1 MGWRCVSQERS
12 RVISTR
18 PNRRFARFKR
28 RQAALQ
34 NSKAQRYI
42 QLILLVIAAG
52 AIYPILYL
60 RQVYQPTM
68 LEVFH
73 ITDSQLGYLYSSL
86 GTIFLLSYLPSG
98 WLADRIAPR
107 LLICFSL
114 IATGVLGLWYST
126 APSFPML
133 MMIFGGW
140 GLSTG
145 LTFWAAVIKRVTMI
159 AGTHEQG
166 RFFGLLDGGR
176 GLIEAM
182 LATIAITLFAW
193 VTQTKANRSRPVS
206 SWWSTCTRFF
216 ALRSAS
222 CSRSSRT
229 RKAPKTRPPIA
240 PRSQRNNVLVDL
252 KTLAKIPE
260 LWLVAAIVFCG
271 YQVFWATY
279 SFSAYLHEGEIGLTV
294 VMAGTITTLKLW
306 MRPIGGI
313 GGGFLGDRYSKVSVL
328 VIALFLAA
336 LSLVGLMAAPRIS
349 SHALLVFLVLF
360 IGILTYAIR
369 GLYWSL
375 LDRCNIPVTTMG
387 LAIGLISVLGYSP
400 DVFLPLINGYLTQKF
415 PGVFGYQLYFGYVA
429 VMAAL
434 GGFAGLALRNMLNR
448 KGGCVNES
456 RLARN
461 AYRRRTAAACGRH
474 VLDLRQAQDRLR
486 N

>member
-1 MGWRCVSQERS
+1 MSSQPVRHAASLALSDAE
-12 RVISTR
+12 
-18 PNRRFARFKR
+18 
-28 RQAALQ
+28 AALQ
-34 NSKAQRYI
+34 KNKTQRYI
-42 QLILLVIAAG
+42 QLMLLVIAAG

-86 GTIFLLSYLPSG
+86 GTIFLVSYLPSG

-133 MMIFGGW
+133 MLIFGGW

-159 AGTHEQG
+159 AGAQEQG

-182 LATIAITLFAW
+182 LATIAISLFAW
-193 VTQTKANRSRPVS
+193 VTQTKGETVAAGFKLVVYMYAILCIALGVILALVKDPQGAEDAAANRASRQ
-206 SWWSTCTRFF
+206 
-216 ALRSAS
+216 RS
-222 CSRSSRT
+222 
-229 RKAPKTRPPIA
+229 
-240 PRSQRNNVLVDL
+240 NVLVDL

-336 LSLVGLMAAPRIS
+336 LSLLGLMAAPRIS
-349 SHALLVFLVLF
+349 SHVLLVFLVLF

-400 DVFLPLINGYLTQKF
+400 DVFLPLINGYLTQTF

-429 VMAAL
+429 AMAAL

-448 KGGCVNES
+448 KEG
-456 RLARN
+456 A
-461 AYRRRTAAACGRH
+461 
-474 VLDLRQAQDRLR
+474 
-486 N
+486 

>member
-1 MGWRCVSQERS
+1 MSSQSVRTPASLALSDAE
-12 RVISTR
+12 
-18 PNRRFARFKR
+18 
-28 RQAALQ
+28 AALQ

-42 QLILLVIAAG
+42 QLMLLVIAAG

-114 IATGVLGLWYST
+114 IATGALGLWYST
-126 APSFPML
+126 APSFQML
-133 MMIFGGW
+133 MLIFGGW

-159 AGTHEQG
+159 AGTQEQG

-182 LATIAITLFAW
+182 LATVAITLFAW
-193 VTQTKANRSRPVS
+193 VTQTKGEPVAAGFKLVVYMYAFLCIALGVVLALVKDPQGTQDAAANRAARQ
-206 SWWSTCTRFF
+206 
-216 ALRSAS
+216 RS
-222 CSRSSRT
+222 
-229 RKAPKTRPPIA
+229 
-240 PRSQRNNVLVDL
+240 NVLSDL

-306 MRPIGGI
+306 IRPMGGI
-313 GGGFLGDRYSKVSVL
+313 GGGFLGDRYSKVTVL

-336 LSLVGLMAAPRIS
+336 LSLLGLMAAPRIS
-349 SHALLVFLVLF
+349 SHVLLVFLVLF

-375 LDRCNIPVTTMG
+375 LDRCNIPAATMG

-400 DVFLPLINGYLTQKF
+400 DVFLPLINGYLTQTF

-429 VMAAL
+429 AMAAL
-434 GGFAGLALRNMLNR
+434 GGFAGLALRNMLTR
-448 KGGCVNES
+448 KEG
-456 RLARN
+456 A
-461 AYRRRTAAACGRH
+461 
-474 VLDLRQAQDRLR
+474 
-486 N
+486 

>member
-1 MGWRCVSQERS
+1 MSYHPARS
-12 RVISTR
+12 ASNPAALALDATQDE
-18 PNRRFARFKR
+18 A
-28 RQAALQ
+28 QAALQ
-34 NSKAQRYI
+34 ATRARRYT
-42 QLILLVIAAG
+42 QLMLLVLAAG

-107 LLICFSL
+107 MLICFSL

-126 APSFPML
+126 APSFQML
-133 MMIFGGW
+133 MLIFGGW

-145 LTFWAAVIKRVTMI
+145 LTFWAAVIKRVSMI
-159 AGTHEQG
+159 AGADEQG

-182 LATIAITLFAW
+182 LATVAITLFAW
-193 VTQTKANRSRPVS
+193 ATQTKGESVAAGFRMVVYMYAFLCIALGVVLALVKDPQGEQGARAAHAGSNANRRGNV
-206 SWWSTCTRFF
+206 F
-216 ALRSAS
+216 AD
-222 CSRSSRT
+222 
-229 RKAPKTRPPIA
+229 
-240 PRSQRNNVLVDL
+240 LV
-252 KTLAKIPE
+252 TLAKIPE

-336 LSLVGLMAAPRIS
+336 LSLLGLVAAPRIA
-349 SHALLVFLVLF
+349 SHVLLVFLVLF

-375 LDRCNIPVTTMG
+375 LDRCNVPVSTMG

-400 DVFLPLINGYLTQKF
+400 DVFLPLINGYLTQTF

-429 VMAAL
+429 AMAAL
-434 GGFAGLALRNMLNR
+434 GGFAGLALRSMLNR
-448 KGGCVNES
+448 KEV
-456 RLARN
+456 A
-461 AYRRRTAAACGRH
+461 
-474 VLDLRQAQDRLR
+474 
-486 N
+486 

>member
-1 MGWRCVSQERS
+1 
-12 RVISTR
+12 
-18 PNRRFARFKR
+18 
-28 RQAALQ
+28 
-34 NSKAQRYI
+34 
-42 QLILLVIAAG
+42 
-52 AIYPILYL
+52 
-60 RQVYQPTM
+60 M
-68 LEVFH
+68 L
-73 ITDSQLGYLYSSL
+73 
-86 GTIFLLSYLPSG
+86 
-98 WLADRIAPR
+98 
-107 LLICFSL
+107 
-114 IATGVLGLWYST
+114 
-126 APSFPML
+126 
-133 MMIFGGW
+133 IFGGW

-145 LTFWAAVIKRVTMI
+145 LTFWAAVIKRVTII

-182 LATIAITLFAW
+182 LATVAISLFAW
-193 VTQTKANRSRPVS
+193 FTQTKGEPVAAGFKLVVYMYAFICIALGVVLALVKDPQGAEDAAANR
-206 SWWSTCTRFF
+206 
-216 ALRSAS
+216 AAKKRS
-222 CSRSSRT
+222 
-229 RKAPKTRPPIA
+229 
-240 PRSQRNNVLVDL
+240 NVLVDL
-252 KTLAKIPE
+252 KTLASIPE

-336 LSLVGLMAAPRIS
+336 LSLLGLMAAPRIS
-349 SHALLVFLVLF
+349 SHVLLVFLVLF

-375 LDRCNIPVTTMG
+375 LDRCNIPVETMG

-400 DVFLPLINGYLTQKF
+400 DVFLPLINGYLTQNF

-429 VMAAL
+429 GMAAL

-448 KGGCVNES
+448 KGV
-456 RLARN
+456 A
-461 AYRRRTAAACGRH
+461 
-474 VLDLRQAQDRLR
+474 
-486 N
+486 

>member
-1 MGWRCVSQERS
+1 MQKNK
-12 RVISTR
+12 T
-18 PNRRFARFKR
+18 
-28 RQAALQ
+28 
-34 NSKAQRYI
+34 QRYI
-42 QLILLVIAAG
+42 QLMLLVIAAG

-86 GTIFLLSYLPSG
+86 GTIFLVSYLPSG

-133 MMIFGGW
+133 MLIFGGW

-159 AGTHEQG
+159 AGAQEQG

-182 LATIAITLFAW
+182 LATIAISLFAW
-193 VTQTKANRSRPVS
+193 VTQTKGETVAAGFKLVVYMYAILCIALGVILALVKDPQGAEDAAANRASRQ
-206 SWWSTCTRFF
+206 
-216 ALRSAS
+216 RS
-222 CSRSSRT
+222 
-229 RKAPKTRPPIA
+229 
-240 PRSQRNNVLVDL
+240 NVLVDL

-336 LSLVGLMAAPRIS
+336 LSLLGLMAAPRIS
-349 SHALLVFLVLF
+349 SHVLLVFLVLF

-400 DVFLPLINGYLTQKF
+400 DVFLPLINGYLTQTF

-429 VMAAL
+429 AMAAL

-448 KGGCVNES
+448 KEG
-456 RLARN
+456 A
-461 AYRRRTAAACGRH
+461 
-474 VLDLRQAQDRLR
+474 
-486 N
+486 

>member
-1 MGWRCVSQERS
+1 MSSQPVRTDASLALGDEQ
-12 RVISTR
+12 
-18 PNRRFARFKR
+18 P
-28 RQAALQ
+28 ALQ
-34 NSKAQRYI
+34 SNKTQRYI

-114 IATGVLGLWYST
+114 IATGLLGLWYST

-193 VTQTKANRSRPVS
+193 MTQTKGEPVAAGFKLVIYLYAFLCIALGVVLALVKDPQGTEDAAANRAAR
-206 SWWSTCTRFF
+206 
-216 ALRSAS
+216 
-222 CSRSSRT
+222 
-229 RKAPKTRPPIA
+229 
-240 PRSQRNNVLVDL
+240 QRNNVLVDL

-336 LSLVGLMAAPRIS
+336 LSLLGLMAAPRIS
-349 SHALLVFLVLF
+349 SHVLLVFLVLF

-375 LDRCNIPVTTMG
+375 LDRCNIPVATMG

-400 DVFLPLINGYLTQKF
+400 DVFLPLINGYLTQTF

-448 KGGCVNES
+448 KEG
-456 RLARN
+456 A
-461 AYRRRTAAACGRH
+461 
-474 VLDLRQAQDRLR
+474 
-486 N
+486 

>member
-1 MGWRCVSQERS
+1 VSSQPVRTDASLALSDDE
-12 RVISTR
+12 
-18 PNRRFARFKR
+18 
-28 RQAALQ
+28 AALQ
-34 NSKAQRYI
+34 NSKTQRYI

-159 AGTHEQG
+159 AGAHEQG

-193 VTQTKANRSRPVS
+193 MTQTKGEPVAAGFKLVVYMYAFLCIALGVVLALVKDPQGTEDAAANRAAR
-206 SWWSTCTRFF
+206 
-216 ALRSAS
+216 
-222 CSRSSRT
+222 
-229 RKAPKTRPPIA
+229 
-240 PRSQRNNVLVDL
+240 QRNNVLTDL

-336 LSLVGLMAAPRIS
+336 LSLLGLMAAPRIS
-349 SHALLVFLVLF
+349 SHVLLVFLVLF

-375 LDRCNIPVTTMG
+375 LDRCNIPVATMG

-400 DVFLPLINGYLTQKF
+400 DVFLPLINGYLTQTF

-429 VMAAL
+429 AMAAL

-448 KGGCVNES
+448 KEG
-456 RLARN
+456 A
-461 AYRRRTAAACGRH
+461 
-474 VLDLRQAQDRLR
+474 
-486 N
+486 

>member
-1 MGWRCVSQERS
+1 M
-12 RVISTR
+12 
-18 PNRRFARFKR
+18 
-28 RQAALQ
+28 
-34 NSKAQRYI
+34 
-42 QLILLVIAAG
+42 LLVLAAG

-114 IATGVLGLWYST
+114 IATGLLGLLYST
-126 APSFPML
+126 APSFHVLML
-133 MMIFGGW
+133 IFGGW

-159 AGTHEQG
+159 AGAQEQG

-193 VTQTKANRSRPVS
+193 ATQTRGEPVAVGFRMVVYLYAVLCIALGVVLALVKDPQGTEDAVANRAARQ
-206 SWWSTCTRFF
+206 
-216 ALRSAS
+216 RS
-222 CSRSSRT
+222 
-229 RKAPKTRPPIA
+229 
-240 PRSQRNNVLVDL
+240 NVLAEL
-252 KTLAKIPE
+252 KTLAAIPE

-279 SFSAYLHEGEIGLTV
+279 SFSAYLHEGDIGLTV

-336 LSLVGLMAAPRIS
+336 LSLLGLMAAPRIS
-349 SHALLVFLVLF
+349 SHVLLVFLVLF

-375 LDRCNIPVTTMG
+375 LDRCNIPAATMG

-400 DVFLPLINGYLTQKF
+400 DVFLPLINGYLTQTF
-415 PGVFGYQLYFGYVA
+415 PGVVGYQLYFGYVA
-429 VMAAL
+429 VMATL

-448 KGGCVNES
+448 NEG
-456 RLARN
+456 A
-461 AYRRRTAAACGRH
+461 
-474 VLDLRQAQDRLR
+474 
-486 N
+486 

>member
-1 MGWRCVSQERS
+1 MSSQPVRTDASLALRDEE
-12 RVISTR
+12 
-18 PNRRFARFKR
+18 
-28 RQAALQ
+28 AALQ
-34 NSKAQRYI
+34 NSKTQRYI

-159 AGTHEQG
+159 AGAHEQG

-193 VTQTKANRSRPVS
+193 MTQTKGEPVAAGFKLVVYMYAFLCIALGVVLALVKDPQGTEDAAANRAAR
-206 SWWSTCTRFF
+206 
-216 ALRSAS
+216 
-222 CSRSSRT
+222 
-229 RKAPKTRPPIA
+229 
-240 PRSQRNNVLVDL
+240 QRNNVLTDL

-336 LSLVGLMAAPRIS
+336 LSLLGLMAAPRIS
-349 SHALLVFLVLF
+349 SHVLLVFLVLF

-375 LDRCNIPVTTMG
+375 LDRCNIPVATMG

-400 DVFLPLINGYLTQKF
+400 DVFLPLINGYLTQTF

-448 KGGCVNES
+448 KEV
-456 RLARN
+456 A
-461 AYRRRTAAACGRH
+461 
-474 VLDLRQAQDRLR
+474 
-486 N
+486 

>member
-1 MGWRCVSQERS
+1 VSSQPVRTNASLALGDE
-12 RVISTR
+12 
-18 PNRRFARFKR
+18 
-28 RQAALQ
+28 QAALQ
-34 NSKAQRYI
+34 DSKTQRYI
-42 QLILLVIAAG
+42 QLMLLVIAAG

-114 IATGVLGLWYST
+114 IATGALGLWYST

-193 VTQTKANRSRPVS
+193 MTQTKGAPVAAGFKLVVYMYAFLCIALGVVLALVKDPQGTEDAAANRAAR
-206 SWWSTCTRFF
+206 
-216 ALRSAS
+216 
-222 CSRSSRT
+222 
-229 RKAPKTRPPIA
+229 
-240 PRSQRNNVLVDL
+240 QRNNVLVDL

-260 LWLVAAIVFCG
+260 LWLVA
-271 YQVFWATY
+271 ATY

-328 VIALFLAA
+328 VIALFLSA

-349 SHALLVFLVLF
+349 SHVLLVFLVLF

-375 LDRCNIPVTTMG
+375 LDRCNIPVATMG

-400 DVFLPLINGYLTQKF
+400 DVFLPLINGYLTQTF

-429 VMAAL
+429 AMAAL

-448 KGGCVNES
+448 KEV
-456 RLARN
+456 A
-461 AYRRRTAAACGRH
+461 
-474 VLDLRQAQDRLR
+474 
-486 N
+486 

>member
-1 MGWRCVSQERS
+1 VSSQSVQSNASLAVSHE
-12 RVISTR
+12 
-18 PNRRFARFKR
+18 
-28 RQAALQ
+28 AALRET
-34 NSKAQRYI
+34 KAQRYI
-42 QLILLVIAAG
+42 QLLLLVIAAG

-114 IATGVLGLWYST
+114 IATGLLGLWYST
-126 APSFPML
+126 APSFHML
-133 MMIFGGW
+133 MVIFGGW

-145 LTFWAAVIKRVTMI
+145 LTFWAAVIKRVSMI
-159 AGTHEQG
+159 AGPDEQG
-166 RFFGLLDGGR
+166 RFFGFLDGGR

-182 LATIAITLFAW
+182 LATVAITLFAW
-193 VTQTKANRSRPVS
+193 VTQTRGEPVAAGFRLVVYMYAFLCIALGLLLALVKDPQGSKDAAASAVSRKRS
-206 SWWSTCTRFF
+206 
-216 ALRSAS
+216 
-222 CSRSSRT
+222 
-229 RKAPKTRPPIA
+229 
-240 PRSQRNNVLVDL
+240 NVLVDL
-252 KTLAKIPE
+252 KTLAAIPE

-279 SFSAYLHEGEIGLTV
+279 SFSAYLHEGAIGLSV
-294 VMAGTITTLKLW
+294 VMAGTITKLW

-313 GGGFLGDRYSKVSVL
+313 GGGFLGDRFSKISVL

-336 LSLVGLMAAPRIS
+336 LSLLGLIAAPGIG
-349 SHALLVFLVLF
+349 SHLALVFLVLF

-375 LDRCNIPVTTMG
+375 LDRCNVPVETMG

-400 DVFLPLINGYLTQKF
+400 DVFLPLINGYLTQTY

-429 VMAAL
+429 AVAAL
-434 GGFAGLALRNMLNR
+434 GGCAALALRNMLNR
-448 KGGCVNES
+448 KEGP
-456 RLARN
+456 
-461 AYRRRTAAACGRH
+461 
-474 VLDLRQAQDRLR
+474 
-486 N
+486 

>member
-1 MGWRCVSQERS
+1 VSSQP
-12 RVISTR
+12 VQT
-18 PNRRFARFKR
+18 
-28 RQAALQ
+28 AASLASSGVETALR

-42 QLILLVIAAG
+42 QLMLLVLAAG

-126 APSFPML
+126 APSFHVLML
-133 MMIFGGW
+133 IFCGW

-193 VTQTKANRSRPVS
+193 FTQTKGEPVAVGFKLVVYMYAILCIALGVVLALVKDPRGAEDAAANRA
-206 SWWSTCTRFF
+206 TKK
-216 ALRSAS
+216 RS
-222 CSRSSRT
+222 
-229 RKAPKTRPPIA
+229 
-240 PRSQRNNVLVDL
+240 NVLVDL
-252 KTLAKIPE
+252 KTLASIPE

-336 LSLVGLMAAPRIS
+336 LSLLGLMTAPRIS
-349 SHALLVFLVLF
+349 SHVLLVFLVLF

-375 LDRCNIPVTTMG
+375 LDRCNIPVETMG

-400 DVFLPLINGYLTQKF
+400 DVFLPLINGYLTQNF

-429 VMAAL
+429 GMAVL
-434 GGFAGLALRNMLNR
+434 GGFAGLALRNMLKR
-448 KGGCVNES
+448 KGV
-456 RLARN
+456 A
-461 AYRRRTAAACGRH
+461 
-474 VLDLRQAQDRLR
+474 
-486 N
+486 